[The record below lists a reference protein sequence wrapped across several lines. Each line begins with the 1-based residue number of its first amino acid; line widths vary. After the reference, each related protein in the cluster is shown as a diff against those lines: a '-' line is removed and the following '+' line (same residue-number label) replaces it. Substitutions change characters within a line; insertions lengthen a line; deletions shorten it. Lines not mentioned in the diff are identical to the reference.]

1 MFLPG
6 KDDSPEPEP
15 ARVERPGFGTGEKKP
30 RNIDFF
36 LEELKRESE
45 ARARREKELAER
57 GENYVPRR
65 REGGKV
71 CYHCM
76 CISRTSPKWLHCL
89 QLMPLLDVMHSSLP
103 GTGALG

>member
-15 ARVERPGFGTGEKKP
+15 SRMERQGFGTSDKKP

-36 LEELKRESE
+36 MEELKRESE
-45 ARARREKELAER
+45 ARARRDKERAER
-57 GENYVPRR
+57 GEEYVPRR

-71 CYHCM
+71 RQHHGL
-76 CISRTSPKWLHCL
+76 ISVCL
-89 QLMPLLDVMHSSLP
+89 PSGSTFTLVATPWSSAPAIAFPRVLV
-103 GTGALG
+103 